1 MRLIYIANRGR
12 QYDSPASPARAMD
25 PGATLIAES
34 RAQVSILFGVLTLA
48 FAAALATGVTGAQSG
63 SGRVATAIFCGLFL
77 GACLAGWVVTLQRPT
92 RLEVSEDAIRYVR
105 CNGQASTLTRQPGDE
120 LCFVKY
126 RHGRIWTL
134 GLCIAGT
141 ETIIFL
147 CLFSRSAVRQACLA
161 RGWRFDR

>member
-1 MRLIYIANRGR
+1 MRLIYIANLERHYEAPV
-12 QYDSPASPARAMD
+12 QATD

-34 RAQVSILFGVLTLA
+34 RAQVSIVFGVLTLA
-48 FAAALATGVTGAQSG
+48 FAAALATGVAGAQSG
-63 SGRVATAIFCGLFL
+63 SGRVAAAIFCGPLL
-77 GACLAGWVVTLQRPT
+77 GACLAGWILTLRRPT

-120 LCFVKY
+120 LRFVKY
-126 RHGRIWTL
+126 RRGRIWAL

-141 ETIIFL
+141 DTIIFL